1 MEASGTS
8 HHQAVSQECRVV
20 LDAHAPQFHAYPLGE
35 QEDKRRGGRV
45 WPLRAEPQGKVVCHV
60 LGLHQAGGR
69 DQLRPEAGPGEVR
82 DDLAEE
88 SATVMRAQIVSGCFL
103 YAGVMGVVQSGAG
116 GI

>member
-20 LDAHAPQFHAYPLGE
+20 LDAHAPQFHACPLGE

-69 DQLRPEAGPGEVR
+69 DQLRPEAGPGEVWR
-82 DDLAEE
+82 DLAEE
-88 SATVMRAQIVSGCFL
+88 SPTVMGVQIAIGCFL
-103 YAGVMGVVQSGAG
+103 FAGVMGVVHSGAG

>member
-8 HHQAVSQECRVV
+8 HYQAVSQECRVALV
-20 LDAHAPQFHAYPLGE
+20 AHAPQFHACPLGE

-45 WPLRAEPQGKVVCHV
+45 RPLRGDPQVEVVGHV

-82 DDLAEE
+82 RDLAEE
-88 SATVMRAQIVSGCFL
+88 SEEVMGVQIAIGCFL
-103 YAGVMGVVQSGAG
+103 FAGVMGVVQSGAG

>member
-20 LDAHAPQFHAYPLGE
+20 LDAHAPQVHACPLGE
-35 QEDKRRGGRV
+35 QEDERRGGRV
-45 WPLRAEPQGKVVCHV
+45 RPLRAEPQGKVVGHV

-69 DQLRPEAGPGEVR
+69 DQLRPEAGPGELWR
-82 DDLAEE
+82 DLAEE
-88 SATVMRAQIVSGCFL
+88 SPTVMGLQIAIGCFL
-103 YAGVMGVVQSGAG
+103 FADVMGVMQSGAG